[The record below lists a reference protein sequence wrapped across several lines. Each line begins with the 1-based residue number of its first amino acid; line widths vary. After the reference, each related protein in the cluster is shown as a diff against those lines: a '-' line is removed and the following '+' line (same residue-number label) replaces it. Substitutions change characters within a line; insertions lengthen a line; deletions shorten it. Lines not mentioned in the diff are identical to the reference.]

1 MAGRKRIDIDY
12 KQLDKLLGLQSTLKE
27 CAFYFDCSE
36 DTIERAIKRDK
47 GMSFNEYREIKRQAG
62 FISLRRN
69 QFQLAEKN
77 PSMAIFLGKNYLG
90 QTDKFENNIQM
101 TQNQKLD
108 FSGLSTEEIRKILN
122 ND

>member
-1 MAGRKRIDIDY
+1 MAGRKRIEIDY

-27 CAFYFDCSE
+27 CAFYFECSE